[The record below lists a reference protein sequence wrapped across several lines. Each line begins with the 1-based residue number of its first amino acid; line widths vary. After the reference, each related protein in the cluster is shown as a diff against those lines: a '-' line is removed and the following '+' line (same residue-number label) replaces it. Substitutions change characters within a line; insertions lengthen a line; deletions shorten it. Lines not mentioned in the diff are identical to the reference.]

1 MTFLTRGRAKPPAPP
16 IDSCLEIVISYL
28 VFIEAG
34 VGLALLLF
42 AADYLVRGAVA
53 LARLSGVSPL
63 IIGLSVVAVG
73 TSAPEF
79 VTALAAALSGATDMA
94 VGNVVGSNIVNMLL
108 ILGIAAM
115 LRPINVSVKTIARDA
130 MMVVGATALFVAIG
144 VTGGFNQWQGALL
157 LLCLI
162 GYLYLT
168 YKVEQAQNQSEALH
182 AREAEDVGGV
192 PTRTWVAVLFLV
204 GGLVGIIVGAR
215 LLVDGGLGIAE
226 VFGVSR
232 TIVGL
237 TLIAVGTSLPE
248 LAIVIVASWRGHSD
262 IALGN
267 VLGSNIFNLLGIT
280 GGVAMIRP
288 LDMPIEIAS
297 FDIWVLLGVTIL
309 LLPLMITENKISRL
323 EGRLLAA
330 LYIAYLAAQLAP
342 VRQLLV

>member
-1 MTFLTRGRAKPPAPP
+1 M
-16 IDSCLEIVISYL
+16 
-28 VFIEAG
+28 
-34 VGLALLLF
+34 LF

-53 LARLSGVSPL
+53 IARLIGVSPL

-79 VTALAAALSGATDMA
+79 VTALSAALSGASDMA
-94 VGNVVGSNIVNMLL
+94 IGNVVGSNIVNMLL

-115 LRPINVSVKTIARDA
+115 IRPINVSVKVIARDA

-144 VTGGFNQWQGALL
+144 LTGGFNQWQGALL
-157 LLCLI
+157 VCCLI

-168 YKVEQAQNQSEALH
+168 YKAERAESNKEALH

-192 PTRTWVAVLFLV
+192 PQRTWVAIAFLA
-204 GGLVGIIVGAR
+204 GGLAGIVIGAK
-215 LLVDGGLGIAE
+215 LLVSGGLGIAE
-226 VFGVSR
+226 AFEVSR

-267 VLGSNIFNLLGIT
+267 VLGSNIFNLLGVT
-280 GGVAMIRP
+280 GGVAMITP
-288 LDMPIEIAS
+288 LAMPIEVMN
-297 FDIWVLLGVTIL
+297 FDIWVLLGMTIL
-309 LLPLMITENKISRL
+309 LLPLMITENRISRA
-323 EGRLLAA
+323 EGRLLAG
-330 LYIAYLAAQLAP
+330 LYIVYLAAQLGP
-342 VRQLLV
+342 VRQLFA

>member
-1 MTFLTRGRAKPPAPP
+1 MRRL
-16 IDSCLEIVISYL
+16 SLEIVINYL

-34 VGLALLLF
+34 AGLAILLF

-94 VGNVVGSNIVNMLL
+94 IGNVVGSNIVNMLL

-115 LRPINVSVKTIARDA
+115 IRPINVAMKTIARDA

-144 VTGGFNQWQGALL
+144 VTGGYNQWQGALL
-157 LLCLI
+157 LFCLI

-168 YKVEQAQNQSEALH
+168 YRAEQTENEEQALH

-192 PTRTWVAVLFLV
+192 PGRGWVAGVFLA
-204 GGLVGIIVGAR
+204 GGLIGIIIGAE
-215 LLVDGGLGIAE
+215 LLVRGGLGIAE
-226 VFGVSR
+226 VFEVSR
-232 TIVGL
+232 AVVGL

-280 GGVAMIRP
+280 GGVALFRP
-288 LDMPIEIAS
+288 LDMPVEIMN

-323 EGRLLAA
+323 EGRILAG
-330 LYIAYLAAQLAP
+330 LYVIYLGAQIGP
-342 VRQLLV
+342 VRGLFA

>member
-1 MTFLTRGRAKPPAPP
+1 VRLVFIVCAVPCT
-16 IDSCLEIVISYL
+16 CLEIDINYL

-42 AADYLVRGAVA
+42 AADYLVRGAVS

-63 IIGLSVVAVG
+63 IIGLSVVAIG

-79 VTALAAALSGATDMA
+79 VTALAAAHAGATDMA
-94 VGNVVGSNIVNMLL
+94 IGNVVGSNNVNMLL

-115 LRPINVSVKTIARDA
+115 IRPINVATKVIARDA

-144 VTGGFNQWQGALL
+144 VTGGYNQWQGALL
-157 LLCLI
+157 LSCLI

-168 YKVEQAQNQSEALH
+168 YKAEKAENNKEALH

-192 PTRTWVAVLFLV
+192 PERGGIAALFLI
-204 GGLVGIIVGAR
+204 GGLVGIVIGAE
-215 LLVDGGLGIAE
+215 LLVRGGLGIAE
-226 VFGVSR
+226 IFDVSR

-280 GGVAMIRP
+280 GGVAMIIP
-288 LDMPIEIAS
+288 LEMPIEVIT

-309 LLPLMITENKISRL
+309 LLPLMITENKISRM
-323 EGRLLAA
+323 EGRLLAG
-330 LYIAYLAAQLAP
+330 LYFLYLAAQLGP
-342 VRQLLV
+342 VRQLFT

>member
-1 MTFLTRGRAKPPAPP
+1 
-16 IDSCLEIVISYL
+16 V
-28 VFIEAG
+28 
-34 VGLALLLF
+34 LLLF
-42 AADYLVRGAVA
+42 AADFLVRGAVA
-53 LARLSGVSPL
+53 IARFSGVSPL
-63 IIGLSVVAVG
+63 IIGLTVVAVG

-115 LRPINVSVKTIARDA
+115 IRPINVGVKIVARDA

-144 VTGGFNQWQGALL
+144 VTGGFNQWQGSLL
-157 LLCLI
+157 VFCLI

-168 YKVEQAQNQSEALH
+168 YKVEQRQNNQEALH
-182 AREAEDVGGV
+182 AREIEDVGGV
-192 PTRTWVAVLFLV
+192 PGRPWVAAVFLV
-204 GGLVGIIVGAR
+204 GGLVGIIIGAK
-215 LLVDGGLGIAE
+215 LLVLGGLGIAE
-226 VFGVSR
+226 VFDVSR

-280 GGVAMIRP
+280 GGVAMITP
-288 LDMPIEIAS
+288 LDMPIEIMS

-309 LLPLMITENKISRL
+309 LLPLMITENKISRV
-323 EGRLLAA
+323 EGRVLVG
-330 LYIAYLAAQLAP
+330 LYVAYLAAQLGP
-342 VRQLLV
+342 VRQLFA

>member
-1 MTFLTRGRAKPPAPP
+1 M
-16 IDSCLEIVISYL
+16 
-28 VFIEAG
+28 
-34 VGLALLLF
+34 LF

-53 LARLSGVSPL
+53 LARLSGISPL
-63 IIGLSVVAVG
+63 IIGLSVVAIG

-79 VTALAAALSGATDMA
+79 VTALAAALSGASDMA
-94 VGNVVGSNIVNMLL
+94 IGNVVGSNIVNMLL

-115 LRPINVSVKTIARDA
+115 IRPIDVAMKIVARDA

-144 VTGGFNQWQGALL
+144 VAGGYNQWQGAVLMS
-157 LLCLI
+157 CLI

-168 YKVEQAQNQSEALH
+168 YKAEQAQNNEEALH

-192 PTRTWVAVLFLV
+192 PGRGWVAAVFLV
-204 GGLVGIIVGAR
+204 GGLVGIVIGAE
-215 LLVDGGLGIAE
+215 LLVRGGLGIAE
-226 VFGVSR
+226 VFDVSR

-237 TLIAVGTSLPE
+237 TLVAVGTSLPE

-288 LDMPIEIAS
+288 LEMPVEIVS

-309 LLPLMITENKISRL
+309 LLPMMITENKISRL
-323 EGRLLAA
+323 EGRLLAG
-330 LYIAYLAAQLAP
+330 LYIVYLAAQTEP
-342 VRQLLV
+342 VRQIFA

>member
-1 MTFLTRGRAKPPAPP
+1 M
-16 IDSCLEIVISYL
+16 
-28 VFIEAG
+28 VFIQAG
-34 VGLALLLF
+34 AGLALLLF

-63 IIGLSVVAVG
+63 IIGLSVVAIG

-79 VTALAAALSGATDMA
+79 VTALAAALSGAGDMA
-94 VGNVVGSNIVNMLL
+94 IGNVVGSNIVNMLL

-115 LRPINVSVKTIARDA
+115 IRPINVAMKTVARDA

-144 VTGGFNQWQGALL
+144 IAGGYNQWQGALL
-157 LLCLI
+157 LFCLI

-168 YKVEQAQNQSEALH
+168 YKAEQAQNNEEALH
-182 AREAEDVGGV
+182 TREVEDVGGV
-192 PTRTWVAVLFLV
+192 PERRWVATLFLI
-204 GGLVGIIVGAR
+204 GGLAGIIIGAQ
-215 LLVDGGLGIAE
+215 LLVRGGLGIAE
-226 VFGVSR
+226 LFDVSR

-248 LAIVIVASWRGHSD
+248 LAIVIVASCRGHSD

-280 GGVAMIRP
+280 GAVAMITP
-288 LDMPIEIAS
+288 LEMPIEIVT

-323 EGRLLAA
+323 EGRFLAG
-330 LYIAYLAAQLAP
+330 LYIAYLAAQLGP
-342 VRQLLV
+342 VRQLFA

>member
-1 MTFLTRGRAKPPAPP
+1 M
-16 IDSCLEIVISYL
+16 
-28 VFIEAG
+28 
-34 VGLALLLF
+34 GLALLLF

-63 IIGLSVVAVG
+63 IIGLTIIAVG
-73 TSAPEF
+73 TSVPEF
-79 VTALAAALSGATDMA
+79 VTALSAALSGASDMA

-115 LRPINVSVKTIARDA
+115 IRPINVSVKIIARDA

-144 VTGGFNQWQGALL
+144 VTGGFNKWQGALL
-157 LLCLI
+157 LFCLI
-162 GYLYLT
+162 GYLYMT
-168 YKVEQAQNQSEALH
+168 YKAEQRENNKQALH

-192 PTRTWVAVLFLV
+192 PGLPWVAFVFLA
-204 GGLVGIIVGAR
+204 GGLAGIVIGAK
-215 LLVDGGLGIAE
+215 LLVSGGLGIAE
-226 VFGVSR
+226 AFDVSR

-237 TLIAVGTSLPE
+237 TLIAIGTSLPE

-280 GGVAMIRP
+280 GGVAMITP
-288 LDMPIEIAS
+288 LGMPIEIMN

-309 LLPLMITENKISRL
+309 LLPLMITENKISRP
-323 EGRLLAA
+323 EGRLLAG
-330 LYIAYLAAQLAP
+330 LYIVYLAAQLEP
-342 VRQLLV
+342 VRQLFA

>member
-1 MTFLTRGRAKPPAPP
+1 M
-16 IDSCLEIVISYL
+16 
-28 VFIEAG
+28 VFIQAG
-34 VGLALLLF
+34 AGLALLLF

-63 IIGLSVVAVG
+63 IIGLSVVAIG

-79 VTALAAALSGATDMA
+79 VTALAAALSDAGDMA
-94 VGNVVGSNIVNMLL
+94 IGNVVGSNIVNMLL

-115 LRPINVSVKTIARDA
+115 IRPINVAMKIVARDA

-144 VTGGFNQWQGALL
+144 VAGGYNQWQGALL
-157 LLCLI
+157 LFCLI

-168 YKVEQAQNQSEALH
+168 YKAERAQNNEEALH

-192 PTRTWVAVLFLV
+192 PGRKWVAGVFLV
-204 GGLVGIIVGAR
+204 GGLIGIVIGAQ
-215 LLVDGGLGIAE
+215 LLVRGGLGIAE
-226 VFGVSR
+226 VFDVSR

-237 TLIAVGTSLPE
+237 TLISIGTSLPE
-248 LAIVIVASWRGHSD
+248 LAIVVVASCRGHSD

-288 LDMPIEIAS
+288 LEMPIEIVS

-323 EGRLLAA
+323 EGKLLAG
-330 LYIAYLAAQLAP
+330 LYIVYLVAQLGP
-342 VRQLLV
+342 VRQLFA

>member
-1 MTFLTRGRAKPPAPP
+1 M
-16 IDSCLEIVISYL
+16 

-53 LARLSGVSPL
+53 LARQSGVSPL
-63 IIGLSVVAVG
+63 IIGLTIVAVG

-79 VTALAAALSGATDMA
+79 VTALAASLSGASDMA

-115 LRPINVSVKTIARDA
+115 IRPINVRAKVIARDA

-144 VTGGFNQWQGALL
+144 VTGGYNQWQGSLL
-157 LLCLI
+157 LFCLF

-168 YKVEQAQNQSEALH
+168 YRAERVANNQEALH
-182 AREAEDVGGV
+182 AREADDVGGV
-192 PTRTWVAVLFLV
+192 PGRPWVAVVFLV
-204 GGLVGIIVGAR
+204 GGMLGIIVGAK
-215 LLVDGGLGIAE
+215 LLVDGGLGIAQA
-226 VFGVSR
+226 FDVSR

-237 TLIAVGTSLPE
+237 TLIAIGTSLPE

-267 VLGSNIFNLLGIT
+267 VLGSNIFNLLGVT
-280 GGVAMIRP
+280 GGVAMITS
-288 LDMPIEIAS
+288 LDMPVEIMS

-323 EGRLLAA
+323 EGRLLVG
-330 LYIAYLAAQLAP
+330 LYIAYLAAQLEP
-342 VRQLLV
+342 VRQLFA

>member
-1 MTFLTRGRAKPPAPP
+1 
-16 IDSCLEIVISYL
+16 
-28 VFIEAG
+28 
-34 VGLALLLF
+34 LF

-53 LARLSGVSPL
+53 LARISGLSPL
-63 IIGLSVVAVG
+63 IIGLSVVAIG

-94 VGNVVGSNIVNMLL
+94 IGNVVGSNNVNMLL

-115 LRPINVSVKTIARDA
+115 IRPINVAMKVIARDA
-130 MMVVGATALFVAIG
+130 MMVIGATALFVAIG
-144 VTGGFNQWQGALL
+144 FTGGYNRWQGALL
-157 LLCLI
+157 VICLI

-168 YKVEQAQNQSEALH
+168 YKAEKAENNKQALH

-192 PTRTWVAVLFLV
+192 PERGTIATVFLA
-204 GGLVGIIVGAR
+204 GGLVGIIVGAE
-215 LLVDGGLGIAE
+215 LLVRGGLGIAA
-226 VFGVSR
+226 VFDVSR

-280 GGVAMIRP
+280 GGVAMIEP
-288 LDMPIEIAS
+288 LVMPAEVIS

-309 LLPLMITENKISRL
+309 LLPLMITENRISRT
-323 EGRLLAA
+323 EGRFLAA
-330 LYIAYLAAQLAP
+330 LYIAYLAGQLEP
-342 VRQLLV
+342 VRQLLTPGG